1 MTVKVQGT
9 LFQRGVLVSAVMT
22 WTTIAGCKGMTP
34 PDKTRSTIDVTT
46 IDQMDGEDPDPYKKF
61 EGGLLESG
69 SADLDMVFDPAST
82 GQELLETDMEADAP
96 VNYRFLYTNGDS
108 RAFLGIVTN
117 IKPTS
122 NMDDILRQTVSIKVS
137 GKSDYVRAA

>member
-9 LFQRGVLVSAVMT
+9 LFQRGVLVEAVMT

-46 IDQMDGEDPDPYKKF
+46 IDQMDGGDPDPYKHF
-61 EGGLLESG
+61 EGGLIESG
-69 SADLDMVFDPAST
+69 SVELDMVFDPAND
-82 GQELLETDMEADAP
+82 GQEQLEADLLLDAP
-96 VNYRFLYTNGDS
+96 VDYRFLYKNGDS
-108 RAFLGIVTN
+108 RPFKGIVTS
-117 IKPTS
+117 IKPSS

-137 GKSDYVRAA
+137 GKSDYVRA

>member
-9 LFQRGVLVSAVMT
+9 LFQRGELVEAVLA

-46 IDQMDGEDPDPYKKF
+46 IDQMDGVDPDPYKHF

-69 SADLDMVFDPAST
+69 AAELDMVFDPDSA
-82 GQELLETDMEADAP
+82 GQELLEADMLEAAP
-96 VNYRFLYTNGDS
+96 VDYRFLYKNGNS
-108 RAFLGIVTN
+108 RPFKGIITN
-117 IKPTS
+117 IKPSS